1 MPFDC
6 TATDTTTQFLLELRD
21 RLTPENWRPYAI
33 SYPLEFQAGKGCL
46 IQQFDYVVRQRGGL
60 PYDSLRSVQRRL
72 IKAAR
77 CKTFDRLARF
87 NDRHTLEDVCALVD
101 KAIAG

>member
-21 RLTPENWRPYAI
+21 RLTRENWRPYAI

-46 IQQFDYVVRQRGGL
+46 IQQLHYVVRQRGGL
-60 PYDSLRSVQRRL
+60 PYDSLRSVQKRL
-72 IKAAR
+72 IKAVRQDAR
-77 CKTFDRLARF
+77 RST
-87 NDRHTLEDVCALVD
+87 ALLGST
-101 KAIAG
+101 IATRWKMSAPWLTGR